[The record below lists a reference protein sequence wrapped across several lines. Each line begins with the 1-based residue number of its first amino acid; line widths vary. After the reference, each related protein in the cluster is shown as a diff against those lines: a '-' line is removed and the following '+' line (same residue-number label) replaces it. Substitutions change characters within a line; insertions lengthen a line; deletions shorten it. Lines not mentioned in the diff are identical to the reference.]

1 MFVFLRGS
9 ALCGGRAQSAERR
22 TWLAGRP
29 AGRPTN
35 TQMDRG
41 MGRKASEETRG
52 DGKESKQRLTD
63 K

>member
-1 MFVFLRGS
+1 MWWEGPVSR
-9 ALCGGRAQSAERR
+9 EEDV
-22 TWLAGRP
+22 AGRP